1 MGMLDFLKIN
11 VKKAP
16 PKKKGPPKAPNNWV
30 QIDSKSF
37 PLGAITP
44 AGFVATGFDGSLIK
58 GQNAKLIVSV
68 DDQFA
73 NFNFAVT
80 VIVIDVAGD
89 KLTGQFGMLP
99 PETETLIRKYAQLR
113 KQKAGK

>member
-1 MGMLDFLKIN
+1 MGMLDFLKIS

-37 PLGAITP
+37 PLGVVTP
-44 AGFVATGFDGSLIK
+44 SGFVATGFDGSLIK
-58 GQNAKLIVSV
+58 GQNAKLIVAI

-73 NFNFAVT
+73 KFNFAVT
-80 VIVIDVAGD
+80 VIVIDVTGD
-89 KLTGQFGMLP
+89 KLTAQFGMLP
-99 PETETLIRKYAQLR
+99 QETESLLRKYAQLR

>member
-11 VKKAP
+11 VKKEP
-16 PKKKGPPKAPNNWV
+16 PKKKGPPKPPDNRV

-44 AGFVATGFDGSLIK
+44 SGLVATSFDGSLVK
-58 GQNAKLIVSV
+58 GQNAKLTVSV

-73 NFNFAVT
+73 KFSFSATVT
-80 VIVIDVAGD
+80 VADAAGD
-89 KLTGQFGMLP
+89 KLTAQFGMLP
-99 PETETLIRKYAQLR
+99 PETEALIRKYAQLR